1 MRVKLVPI
9 EISYQ
14 QQILEYKQEFI
25 EAGDNM
31 DGTAGLQLTDDF
43 DEWLKNIQENGS
55 EITVHE
61 GFVPSSTLLAIEK
74 STGQLIGFIDI
85 RHRLNEYL
93 MQCGGHIGYSVRPSQ
108 RRQGYATEILSLGL
122 QKCDELNISDVL
134 VTCNQENIASAKT
147 IMKNGGILEN
157 EIILDGRIIQ
167 RYWIHREE
175 N

>member
-1 MRVKLVPI
+1 MRVKLIPI

-122 QKCDELNISDVL
+122 QKCDEWKISDVL